1 MRTSRNR
8 TIAAALVELNV
19 IRALYD
25 MPKLQTMPK
34 GEIQE
39 PFSCPVANG
48 LEGTDVAEGLG
59 GVSVSSEQIGVGDR
73 SFNTPP
79 AIARFVDAFDN
90 RRYPHLVA

>member
-34 GEIQE
+34 GEIQ
-39 PFSCPVANG
+39 V
-48 LEGTDVAEGLG
+48 
-59 GVSVSSEQIGVGDR
+59 
-73 SFNTPP
+73 
-79 AIARFVDAFDN
+79 FD
-90 RRYPHLVA
+90 